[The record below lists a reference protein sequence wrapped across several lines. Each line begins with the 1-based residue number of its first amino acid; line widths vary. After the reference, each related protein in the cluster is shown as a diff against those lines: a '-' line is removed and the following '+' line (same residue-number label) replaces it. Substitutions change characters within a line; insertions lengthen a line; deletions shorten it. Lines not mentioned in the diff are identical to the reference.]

1 MKNKITKD
9 MVENG
14 LKLKLIRPVLDG
26 ELKCYI
32 GDYWFWFGGAEYEYT
47 DPKEIPF
54 DTLVN
59 EIFEALNSFA
69 DTEDFEDEYNYY
81 YYFLFEKIFE
91 KK

>member
-1 MKNKITKD
+1 
-9 MVENG
+9 
-14 LKLKLIRPVLDG
+14 LKLKLIRPVLDD

-32 GDYWFWFGGAEYEYT
+32 GDYWFWFGGTEFEYI

-69 DTEDFEDEYNYY
+69 DTEDYEDEYNYY
-81 YYFLFEKIFE
+81 YYFLLEGIS